1 MGIEYTNRI
10 RQTYYLHQ
18 GTTPSGKPK
27 WYFSRKIP
35 VKPVTEI
42 PDGFEVY
49 ENPDRQVFL
58 RRIVP
63 QVITD
68 AELGIVRSALRE
80 LAATKY
86 WLAERKGEHVTIH
99 AAKSLNTAR
108 WALMGSLG
116 LGASADDKLREA
128 IESNLDYKPM
138 FRLTL
143 ANETGREFMIER
155 WCFRGSIDGWYM
167 LDGGQLQ
174 PLIRRYAPHLG
185 AESFFELM

>member
-1 MGIEYTNRI
+1 MGIEYTNRR

-18 GTTPSGKPK
+18 GKTPSGKPK
-27 WYFSRKIP
+27 WYFSQKIP

-42 PDGFEVY
+42 PGGFEVY
-49 ENPDRQVFL
+49 ENPDGQVFL

-63 QVITD
+63 LVITD
-68 AELGIVRSALRE
+68 AELAIVRSALSE
-80 LAATKY
+80 LTATKY
-86 WLAERKGEHVTIH
+86 WLAERKGKHVTIH
-99 AAKSLNTAR
+99 AAEDLTDTRLAV
-108 WALMGSLG
+108 MGSLG
-116 LGASADDKLREA
+116 VPVSDSMREW
-128 IESNLDYKPM
+128 IENNLHFRPM

-143 ANETGREFMIER
+143 ANEAGRKFRIER

-167 LDGGQLQ
+167 LDGGQLE